1 MAKFYGLLD
10 SINIQG
16 DIITPYTELI
26 DTQELED
33 ILSLSTDEDMI
44 EYLKTKYIDGYSQS
58 KFFDV
63 MGEHPHMTIADFIA
77 TEYKASGIPQ
87 I

>member
-1 MAKFYGLLD
+1 MTKFYGLLD
-10 SINIQG
+10 SIDIEG
-16 DIITPYTELI
+16 DVITPHTELI

-44 EYLKTKYIDGYSQS
+44 EYLKTKYIDEYSQQ

-63 MGEHPHMTIADFIA
+63 MREHPYMTIAEFIA
-77 TEYKASGIPQ
+77 NEYKESGIPQ